1 MGKYF
6 ARTRDGIVVQVH
18 AVNIETGMSQVTPV
32 YKTDRVWV
40 DSARLSTT
48 KDPHAWSGR
57 QVFGWLLILGI
68 WAYTCWNFGFEMAEH
83 GIEPWRAGLIA
94 ASLYGTWTG
103 LSLRAA
109 GLIHQ

>member
-1 MGKYF
+1 
-6 ARTRDGIVVQVH
+6 
-18 AVNIETGMSQVTPV
+18 
-32 YKTDRVWV
+32 
-40 DSARLSTT
+40 
-48 KDPHAWSGR
+48 
-57 QVFGWLLILGI
+57 
-68 WAYTCWNFGFEMAEH
+68 MAEH